1 MGFLLKAT
9 LMLLVVACVAWPGYA
24 QDRAA
29 VVEEIRSTYEQ
40 LDYGGAETKARRA
53 LATYTDF
60 TVEQLVEIH
69 TLLGLVTFTLNK
81 PEEARRQFEAALSL
95 REDLEL
101 DPLFTSPK
109 ILTFFEEVK
118 SAWEARQSGSVE
130 PVGTIQYVQLEDL
143 RAGAAM
149 RSLILPG
156 WGQHYKG
163 ETKKGWILMG
173 LWGATASGT
182 VAAHLFRQRALDRYN
197 DTTEPGLFDRRF
209 NTLNTWHKV
218 RNNLA
223 LATLGI
229 WIYSY
234 VDALLF
240 RAPFN
245 PARRRNLVVLPT
257 PAPGYARVSLR
268 LRF

>member
-1 MGFLLKAT
+1 MTSTGKWLWVV
-9 LMLLVVACVAWPGYA
+9 LVAACLAGGARA

-29 VVEEIRSTYEQ
+29 VVAEIREAYQ
-40 LDYGGAETKARRA
+40 ALDYGGAETKARRA

-60 TVEQLVEIH
+60 TVDQLVEIH

-95 REDLEL
+95 RENLEL

-109 ILTFFEEVK
+109 ILAFFEQVK
-118 SAWEARQSGSVE
+118 TEWQARNAGTPPPGS
-130 PVGTIQYVQLEDL
+130 IQYIQIEDR

-149 RSLILPG
+149 RSLLLPG

-163 ETKKGWILMG
+163 ERRKGWILMG
-173 LWGATASGT
+173 LWGLTASGT
-182 VAAHLFRQRALDRYN
+182 VMAHLLRRQAEDRYLK
-197 DTTEPGLFDRRF
+197 TTDPALFDRRF
-209 NTLNTWHKV
+209 DTLNTWHKV

-223 LATLGI
+223 LATLGV
-229 WIYSY
+229 WAYSY

-240 RAPFN
+240 RAPFT
-245 PARRRNLVVLPT
+245 PAQRRNLVVLPA
-257 PAPGYARVSLR
+257 PAPGYARVTLH